1 MTSMPSDTQ
10 PFHDLDAYVALARQA
25 GLVLSPDGT
34 RLITTVS
41 ELNEEKTGYTTSL
54 WEVDPTGE
62 REAHQ
67 LTRSEA
73 GEAAPVFDNSCNL
86 YFTSK
91 RPLPASEEEAS
102 GASLWRLPRQG
113 GEAEFVRSHPGGI
126 SKVIPARQADQL
138 YLVAPKM
145 AGATSAAEHAELSKT
160 RKTSGVD
167 AILHTGYPVRFWD
180 HDLGPSH
187 PAIWTPA
194 EDGSLKLLSADLGA
208 ELEETHQEVSP
219 DGTFALTTV
228 ARPMARAERRDTVVR
243 IDLATGAHHVVAD
256 AEGVEFGVGPISP
269 DGTRAVLTRTSQST
283 TESAPNTVLAIL
295 NLSTDEITAL
305 AEDWDRWP
313 APMAWTGDGRELI
326 VVADDL
332 GRGPVFAIDVVTD
345 AVRQVTTEDAAY
357 STVVVAPDGQTLY
370 GVRSSYRFP
379 AEVVRINLSS
389 GEATPLKNPVAR
401 PVLPGRLEEVE
412 TTAEDGTPVRAW
424 LALPD
429 SSGPTSPAPM
439 LLWVHGGPLSSWN
452 AWTWRWNPWLMVA
465 QGYAVLLPD
474 PALSTGYGYDF
485 IQRGWGAWG
494 GASYTDLMSIT
505 DTVEQRPDIDASRT
519 AAMGGS
525 YGGYMANWIAGH
537 TDRFNAIVT
546 HASLWEL
553 EGFGPTTD
561 AGFYWQ
567 REMSAEMAARNSPHR
582 FVEDIVSPVLVIHG
596 DRDYRVPI
604 GEGLRLW
611 YELLSKSGRPADE
624 NGETDHQFLYFP
636 QENHWIQAP
645 QHAKIWYQVV
655 SNFLQAHVL
664 SDADVTP
671 PVELG
676 RSAPAVTDQSDI

>member
-1 MTSMPSDTQ
+1 MPSDTQ
-10 PFHDLDAYVALARQA
+10 PFHDLDAYVALARQS

-41 ELNEEKTGYTTSL
+41 ELNDEKTGYTTSL

-160 RKTSGVD
+160 RKASGVD

-187 PAIWTPA
+187 PAIWTPTQ
-194 EDGSLKLLSADLGA
+194 DGSLKLLSADLGA

-219 DGTFALTTV
+219 DGTFVLTTV
-228 ARPMARAERRDTVVR
+228 ARPMARAERRDTIVR
-243 IDLATGAHHVVAD
+243 IDLETGAHHIVAD
-256 AEGVEFGVGPISP
+256 AAGIEFGVGPISP
-269 DGTRAVLTRTSQST
+269 DGTRAVLTQSTQST
-283 TESAPNTVLAIL
+283 TESAPSTVLAIL
-295 NLSTDEITAL
+295 NLSTGEITAL

-313 APMAWTGDGRELI
+313 TPMAWTGDGRELI
-326 VVADDL
+326 VVTDDL
-332 GRGPVFAIDVVTD
+332 GRAPVFAIDVVTD
-345 AVRQVTTEDAAY
+345 SVRQVTTEDAAY

-401 PVLPGRLEEVE
+401 PALPGRLEEVE

-424 LALPD
+424 LAMPD
-429 SSGPTSPAPM
+429 SSGPSSPAPM
-439 LLWVHGGPLSSWN
+439 LLWVHGGPLGSWN

-494 GASYTDLMSIT
+494 GASYTDLISIT
-505 DTVEQRPDIDASRT
+505 DTVEQRQDIDASRT

-537 TDRFNAIVT
+537 TDRFKAIVT

-567 REMSAEMAARNSPHR
+567 REMSTEMAAKNSPHR

-624 NGETDHQFLYFP
+624 NGESDHQFLYFP

-664 SDADVTP
+664 GDADVTS

-676 RSAPAVTDQSDI
+676 RTAPEATEQSNT